1 MDVAEDVVFGTGFGN
16 GQIKILAPEAVVQVA
31 VCRAVGDQEVDVF
44 RKGNGRFQ
52 VWPCRD
58 TVELDSVKFQSFV
71 LQTDNAVRKQSSC
84 PCRILVEDTVV
95 VTGDDIRS
103 LAGMDVYQSKKSF
116 RSAGLKP
123 SQASPEQMR
132 MSASDGT
139 ESLRYIPWV
148 SENAKI
154 V

>member
-1 MDVAEDVVFGTGFGN
+1 MDVAEDVVFGAGFGN
-16 GQIKILAPEAVVQVA
+16 GHVEVSASKSVVQIA

-95 VTGDDIRS
+95 VTGDEDPELSRNGCVPVEEIVQVGRIEA
-103 LAGMDVYQSKKSF
+103 LASISRTDKDVSIGGY
-116 RSAGLKP
+116 
-123 SQASPEQMR
+123 
-132 MSASDGT
+132 
-139 ESLRYIPWV
+139 
-148 SENAKI
+148 
-154 V
+154 